1 VIQPASPK
9 RRERERKKKERK
21 KKTRTKEKQ
30 QEKKKKKKKKR
41 KPGLLS
47 SYSPPDAPNGKNTG
61 TAPPPSATSNCPK
74 RLTSVESVR
83 LASRICTFSLSLS
96 FLPVW
101 YGGMVVQCTSS
112 HTSVDTMTHGAR
124 QS

>member
-30 QEKKKKKKKKR
+30 QEKKKKKKKS

-61 TAPPPSATSNCPK
+61 TAPPPPLRDQQLPQTSY
-74 RLTSVESVR
+74 VR
-83 LASRICTFSLSLS
+83 GIRASCVSHMYFLSLSLFFQS
-96 FLPVW
+96 GT
-101 YGGMVVQCTSS
+101 GGW
-112 HTSVDTMTHGAR
+112 
-124 QS
+124 